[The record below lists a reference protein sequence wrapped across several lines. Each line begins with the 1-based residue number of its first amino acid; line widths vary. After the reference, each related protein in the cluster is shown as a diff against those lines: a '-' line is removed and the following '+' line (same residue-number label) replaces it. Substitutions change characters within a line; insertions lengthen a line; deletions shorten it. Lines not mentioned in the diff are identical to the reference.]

1 MKKMT
6 ALDRILLL
14 ITGLL
19 AAYPIVGGVQGAGTF
34 AAFAFTT
41 AFGVLLIAGLLLI
54 IFGFEVLASPFVV
67 IVAAII
73 PLSLS
78 AGLVMQYLPAFG
90 MLYLL
95 FAVAGF
101 LAMAITRFAT
111 KGKLS
116 TIVLAV
122 VHGIAGLTIFAL
134 PILLS
139 LRGATPIGFA
149 LVGVGGALIG
159 LGGLL
164 LSFLKAGKPI
174 LSEKTILAVLPA
186 LLLLMTAAFV
196 GGLAST

>member
-19 AAYPIVGGVQGAGTF
+19 AAYQVIVGVRGAGTF
-34 AAFAFTT
+34 AVFAFTT

-78 AGLVMQYLPAFG
+78 AGLVMQYLTAFG
-90 MLYLL
+90 TLYLI
-95 FAVAGF
+95 FAIAGF
-101 LAMAITRFAT
+101 LAIAITRFAT
-111 KGKLS
+111 EDKLG

-139 LRGATPIGFA
+139 LRGA
-149 LVGVGGALIG
+149 
-159 LGGLL
+159 
-164 LSFLKAGKPI
+164 
-174 LSEKTILAVLPA
+174 
-186 LLLLMTAAFV
+186 
-196 GGLAST
+196 